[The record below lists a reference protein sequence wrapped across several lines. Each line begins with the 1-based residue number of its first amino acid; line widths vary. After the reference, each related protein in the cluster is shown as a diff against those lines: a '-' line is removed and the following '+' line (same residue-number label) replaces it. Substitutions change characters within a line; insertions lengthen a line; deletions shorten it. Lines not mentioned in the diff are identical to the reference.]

1 MTEHVLSPNAT
12 KDSLEV
18 QARKENISVNATR
31 DFDDYHP
38 TDEELNELKEI
49 IRDTKDLTRGNNIS
63 LFKKPCIQNKN
74 TSLNLNER

>member
-1 MTEHVLSPNAT
+1 M

-38 TDEELNELKEI
+38 TDEELDELKEI
-49 IRDTKDLTRGNNIS
+49 IRDTKDLTRGELGGQDINRIIS
-63 LFKKPCIQNKN
+63 SSKSEFVVII
-74 TSLNLNER
+74 

>member
-1 MTEHVLSPNAT
+1 M

-38 TDEELNELKEI
+38 TDEELDELKEI
-49 IRDTKDLTRGNNIS
+49 IRDTKDLTRGELGGQDINQDRIRIS
-63 LFKKPCIQNKN
+63 ISSSKSEFVVII
-74 TSLNLNER
+74 

>member
-1 MTEHVLSPNAT
+1 M

-38 TDEELNELKEI
+38 TDEELDELKEI
-49 IRDTKDLTRGNNIS
+49 IRDTKDLTRGELGGQDINQDRIRINIS
-63 LFKKPCIQNKN
+63 SSKSEFVVII
-74 TSLNLNER
+74 